1 MFVPQIQIIH
11 ICYGLSGVLVFVGII
26 QIVHYFLAES
36 YRNMNEYGFAIGVL
50 GVILGM
56 CALVR
61 VQAIANSFPLVLGI
75 FLLLTAIIKLQYAMD
90 LKSMKDPVWVAAI
103 ILAALLIAGA
113 VCVIINPFKDPELHK
128 LVTYY
133 LLLVDGVV
141 GIISN
146 IYLFIRVKLY
156 ARKERKQKEQ
166 AENASQMQE
175 DEKREEDVSET
186 LPQDETSDRTEAVPA
201 AKTAAD
207 KDIVPVSES
216 EPTVYPEE
224 KPSDAA
230 NDVEEWLSSIP
241 EAEHTEEE

>member
-1 MFVPQIQIIH
+1 M
-11 ICYGLSGVLVFVGII
+11 
-26 QIVHYFLAES
+26 
-36 YRNMNEYGFAIGVL
+36 
-50 GVILGM
+50 
-56 CALVR
+56 
-61 VQAIANSFPLVLGI
+61 
-75 FLLLTAIIKLQYAMD
+75 TAIIKLQYAMD
-90 LKSMKDPVWVAAI
+90 LKSMKDPVWVVAI

-133 LLLVDGVV
+133 LLLVDGVI

-166 AENASQMQE
+166 DENASQMQE
-175 DEKREEDVSET
+175 DEKREETVPET
-186 LPQDETSDRTEAVPA
+186 LPQDETPDRTEAVTVT
-201 AKTAAD
+201 KTAAD
-207 KDIVPVSES
+207 KDIVPASES
-216 EPTVYPEE
+216 EPTVYQEE

>member
-1 MFVPQIQIIH
+1 
-11 ICYGLSGVLVFVGII
+11 
-26 QIVHYFLAES
+26 
-36 YRNMNEYGFAIGVL
+36 
-50 GVILGM
+50 
-56 CALVR
+56 
-61 VQAIANSFPLVLGI
+61 
-75 FLLLTAIIKLQYAMD
+75 MD

-175 DEKREEDVSET
+175 DEKREEAVSET
-186 LPQDETSDRTEAVPA
+186 LPQDETIDRTEAVPA
-201 AKTAAD
+201 AKTAAE
-207 KDIVPVSES
+207 KDIVPASES
-216 EPTVYPEE
+216 EPTVYQEE